1 MIKVKGNLNIISCLF
16 PLVIDTEMKLS
27 FSPITS
33 SDSTFL
39 FALYGTTREDEMAV
53 VPWTEEQKAAF
64 LQTQFEAQHQHYIA
78 KYPSGSFQIIRSKSE
93 NIGRLY
99 LCELDDEIRII
110 DISIMPEQRGKGIG
124 GKIVS
129 DILRNAAKPVT
140 IYLES
145 FNPSQ
150 ALFKRLGFAPVSD
163 EGIYQLWEKK
173 VFEKKSLSAGEKVF

>member
-1 MIKVKGNLNIISCLF
+1 
-16 PLVIDTEMKLS
+16 MKLS

-39 FALYGTTREDEMAV
+39 SALYNTTRENELAV

-64 LQTQFEAQHQHYIA
+64 LETQFQAQHQHYIA
-78 KYPSGSFQIIRSKSE
+78 KYPTGSFQLIKYDGE

-110 DISIMPEQRGKGIG
+110 DISIMPEFRGKGIG
-124 GKIVS
+124 AKIIS
-129 DILRNAAKPVT
+129 DILRDAAKPVR

-163 EGIYQLWEKK
+163 EGIYHLWEKK
-173 VFEKKSLSAGEKVF
+173 VLEKKSLSAGEKVF